1 MSIRATSAPPVRAP
15 SRFLLACRRR
25 PTDCTPVW
33 FMRQAGRYMPEYRRL
48 RARHSMLELL
58 RDPDLAAE
66 ITLQPVRA
74 FGVDAAIIF
83 SDILLPLHGLGLGLS
98 FIEGRGPVFDRPIR
112 APADV
117 RRAAERVEAAIEA
130 FAPTLAAIR
139 RVRRTL
145 AGRVPLIGF
154 AGAPFTLA
162 AYSLGGGGS
171 CGAAPALRFAHE
183 HPRSWRRWLDTLAE
197 LVGHLLSAQIRAG
210 AQTIQVFDTWA
221 ADLDGEAYRRWALP
235 AAADALRSAQ
245 RPPRVPAILFAGRS
259 AHLLGAMRD
268 SGADVI
274 SVGSDISL
282 DEAWRRLGD
291 RVAVQGNL
299 DPQRL
304 LGPRYDLFA
313 AARDVLHRAGG
324 RSGHIFN
331 LGHGVPKETDPGRI
345 RDLVAFVHAQTRRLP
360 APANR

>member
-1 MSIRATSAPPVRAP
+1 MTAPAPSAARARAS

-83 SDILLPLHGLGLGLS
+83 SDILLPLDALGLGLQ
-98 FIEGRGPVFDRPIR
+98 FIEGRGPVFDRPVR

-117 RRAAERVEAAIEA
+117 RRAAEHVEAAVEA

-139 RVRRTL
+139 CVRCVL
-145 AGRVPLIGF
+145 AGGVPLIGF

-162 AYSLGGGGS
+162 AYSLGGGGAR
-171 CGAAPALRFAHE
+171 GAAPAIHFARE
-183 HPRSWRRWLDTLAE
+183 HPRTWRRWLDTLAE
-197 LVGHLLSAQIRAG
+197 LVHRLLSAQIRAG
-210 AQTIQVFDTWA
+210 VQAVQLFDTWA
-221 ADLDGEAYRRWALP
+221 AELDAEVYRQWALP
-235 AAADALRSAQ
+235 AAADALRAARQ
-245 RPPRVPAILFAGRS
+245 PFRVPAILFAGRS
-259 AHLLGAMRD
+259 GHLLEAMRE

-274 SVGSDISL
+274 SVGSDIPL

-291 RVAVQGNL
+291 GVAVQGNL
-299 DPQRL
+299 DPQWL
-304 LGPRYDLFA
+304 LGPRHELLA
-313 AARDVLHRAGG
+313 AARDVLRRAAG
-324 RSGHIFN
+324 RRGHIFN
-331 LGHGVPKETDPGRI
+331 LGHGVPKETDPARI
-345 RDLVAFVHAQTRRLP
+345 RDLVTFVHAQTRRSC
-360 APANR
+360 APAKR